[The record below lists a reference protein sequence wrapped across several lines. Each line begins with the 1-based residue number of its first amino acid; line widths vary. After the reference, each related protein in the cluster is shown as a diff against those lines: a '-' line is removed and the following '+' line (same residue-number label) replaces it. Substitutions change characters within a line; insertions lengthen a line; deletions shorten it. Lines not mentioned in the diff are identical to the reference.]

1 MKRPTRIVIFAK
13 APIPG
18 YAKTRLIA
26 ALGPEGAAALAKKMI
41 MRTVAVAKQAATGPV
56 ELCVA
61 PDPEHV
67 CLRELELGA
76 DVTLSRQSEGDL
88 GMRMATVVQR
98 TLAGGENIICIGTD
112 CLELK
117 ISHLQEAAIALVQDT
132 VVIAPALDGGYVLL
146 GLSQFDPSIFQDIV
160 WSTDTVFK
168 ETMARIALLNWRVT
182 QLETLRDIDEP
193 EDLQYLPIELE

>member
-1 MKRPTRIVIFAK
+1 
-13 APIPG
+13 
-18 YAKTRLIA
+18 
-26 ALGPEGAAALAKKMI
+26 
-41 MRTVAVAKQAATGPV
+41 MRTVAVARQAAIGPV

-67 CLRELELGA
+67 CLRAVEVGS
-76 DVTLSRQSEGDL
+76 DVTWSRQSEGDL

-98 TLAGGENIICIGTD
+98 TLAGGENVICIGTD
-112 CLELK
+112 CVELK
-117 ISHLQEAAIALVQDT
+117 ASHLHEAAIALAQDA

-168 ETMARIALLNWRVT
+168 ETMARIAHLNWHVT

-193 EDLQYLPIELE
+193 EDLLYLPIEFK